1 MRMEE
6 NPAANN
12 LSSGPFT
19 QTLVTAWDRLIVR
32 LPEDWSHLLVEV
44 DVEREEPYEPVA
56 TIVSA
61 LNPQRCDSRTAF
73 RFRVGRDFGYGASTQ
88 MVRHCLGQLDEYEAE
103 GHLHLLQVLSQRRPV
118 ETQGPVWGLGGRSL

>member
-6 NPAANN
+6 NPAVHD

-44 DVEREEPYEPVA
+44 GLQREEPYEPVA
-56 TIVSA
+56 VIVSA

-88 MVRHCLGQLDEYEAE
+88 MVKHCLGQLDEARVE
-103 GHLHLLQVLSQRRPV
+103 GRLHLLEMLSQRRPV
-118 ETQGPVWGLGGRSL
+118 ETQGPVWRLGGRSL